1 MHFANNFITIVCS
14 IALLAAILGS
24 IFAEP
29 IVRVMAPGYA
39 EVPGKIEETA
49 KLLRIL
55 FPSIAFTATAYVVVG
70 ILQSFGE
77 FTVPSLISVVSN
89 AIMIAYLLIFR
100 DKLGLPAS
108 RYLCSS
114 AGRLSCSF
122 SFPGLRRQGLN
133 IGRCLI

>member
-1 MHFANNFITIVCS
+1 M
-14 IALLAAILGS
+14 AAILGS

-29 IVRVMAPGYA
+29 IVRVMAPGYS

-100 DKLGLPAS
+100 DKLGLTGVAVS
-108 RYLCSS
+108 MLV
-114 AGRLSCSF
+114 AGRRSCSF
-122 SFPGLRRQGLN
+122 SSPGLRRQGLST
-133 IGRCLI
+133 GRCLI